1 MSQPVVDIENLK
13 TYFHTE
19 QGIVPAVD
27 GVSFSINRG
36 EVMALVGESGSG
48 KSVTA
53 LSIMRLIK
61 KPGEIKDGVII
72 LDGENILE
80 YPLNEMRKI
89 RGNDLSIV
97 FQEPLTSLNPTL
109 TIGKQMMES
118 IILHLKIDKKEAKSK
133 CIELLQQVGITR
145 AESIFKSYPHHLSGG
160 MRQRVLIAIAISCD
174 PKLLI
179 ADEPTTA
186 LDVTI
191 QAQILQLMEKL
202 TND

>member
-1 MSQPVVDIENLK
+1 
-13 TYFHTE
+13 
-19 QGIVPAVD
+19 
-27 GVSFSINRG
+27 
-36 EVMALVGESGSG
+36 
-48 KSVTA
+48 
-53 LSIMRLIK
+53 
-61 KPGEIKDGVII
+61 
-72 LDGENILE
+72 
-80 YPLNEMRKI
+80 
-89 RGNDLSIV
+89 
-97 FQEPLTSLNPTL
+97 
-109 TIGKQMMES
+109 GKQMMES

-179 ADEPTTA
+179 ADEQTTA

-202 TND
+202 TNDIGMSVLIITHDLGVVAELADRVAIMYAGKIVEQTDVFTLFKDPRHPYTKGLIQ